1 MLTLATGP
9 ISEFAGSQHG
19 GSRFRVE
26 LNLLDTGDAID
37 SDLMDGFGH
46 AGKELVAIMQLEKC
60 LDLSTEQRT
69 AVREIMKSA
78 RTVSTGN

>member
-1 MLTLATGP
+1 
-9 ISEFAGSQHG
+9 
-19 GSRFRVE
+19 
-26 LNLLDTGDAID
+26 
-37 SDLMDGFGH
+37 MDGFGH